1 MEFDLHSM
9 EEILVVE
16 LIESKEKTHWDITKC
31 VAIRYLV

>member
-16 LIESKEKTHWDITKC
+16 LIESKEKTH
-31 VAIRYLV
+31 